1 MDESFHF
8 FVIFMCSKGKKQYA
22 NLVPSKFLTS
32 WHVEVRD
39 KISTFSY
46 QKVKIIWKRGYIAFM
61 HSKTR
66 GKFVT
71 LQKAC
76 EKVCEFKVCE
86 LVISF
91 SISSPGSPL
100 WSTLLKREKIR
111 VHQVVKGQAI
121 LHSKRKEKNMNL

>member
-1 MDESFHF
+1 M
-8 FVIFMCSKGKKQYA
+8 
-22 NLVPSKFLTS
+22 
-32 WHVEVRD
+32 EVRD

-71 LQKAC
+71 LQEAW

-91 SISSPGSPL
+91 SILSPGSPL